1 MLFDILSNLPS
12 LAGLRTHII
21 ATMRSDYLPEL
32 FAHSDLYNIAKQGI
46 DLRAMSIKELKEAL
60 QRPLQATY
68 PDGKKQWE
76 PALVD
81 RLAQD
86 TAPDAAYL
94 PLLQVTLEDIWDKGR
109 LTLDQYETL
118 GNAIEERANRIF
130 ACKSAGTPQQ
140 TERSITPND
149 CPDGQ
154 EARSPQEQAMI
165 LQLLLSLVNVSLDDD
180 PRRDVRRRRLK
191 ADLVDHQP
199 EHERLID
206 ELVTARLLSVTIETQ
221 GDSQVEMVDIIH
233 ETLIGNWDRL
243 QQAIKEKRL
252 ELQQRTRFDQALQE
266 WLANNRSDKY
276 LLPEVRLAEARELDK
291 RGDVALRD
299 PAARSLLTL
308 SNAQQTKKQQ
318 QEVDRL
324 RKTIVAIAFVALL
337 ALAAVVFAV
346 ILGQQA
352 VDARDQATAAES
364 TALTEATRAVKAE
377 STAEA
382 EAIRAVKAE
391 STALAEATRAV
402 KAESTALAEATRAV
416 KAESTAEAEAIRA
429 DEQSKALLAEK
440 LVVQASNLL
449 EKQFDLAFLLSLEA
463 VHFKDSGV
471 SRGNLLTALED
482 NAPILVLLHTHIETV
497 SSVAFSPDGKMLA
510 SGNTEG
516 NVILWD
522 VATRQRIGQP
532 LSTNTGSVNSV
543 AFSPD
548 GKILASGSYNTV
560 VLWDVATRQPITLPV
575 SH

>member
-1 MLFDILSNLPS
+1 MRSFTYTDRNLYAGRDETITRAVNLLTDPGAERNLLFITGSSGSGKSSLAMAGILPALEQYYNERKVPIPTARAVLRPSRQPLTQLAAALSRLGLPIGDLMGDSQPLIGSSKAFNRLVSEKTPPSQVNLIVLDQFEELFTQSAPDQRDMLFDILSNLPS

-416 KAESTAEAEAIRA
+416 KAESTA
-429 DEQSKALLAEK
+429 
-440 LVVQASNLL
+440 
-449 EKQFDLAFLLSLEA
+449 
-463 VHFKDSGV
+463 
-471 SRGNLLTALED
+471 
-482 NAPILVLLHTHIETV
+482 
-497 SSVAFSPDGKMLA
+497 
-510 SGNTEG
+510 
-516 NVILWD
+516 
-522 VATRQRIGQP
+522 
-532 LSTNTGSVNSV
+532 
-543 AFSPD
+543 
-548 GKILASGSYNTV
+548 
-560 VLWDVATRQPITLPV
+560 
-575 SH
+575 